1 MRKISL
7 ILICILALFAA
18 SFATT
23 FANNPITEQDIADW
37 FEISEEYPV
46 RLILDGNE
54 LIFAQNAM
62 RPAIIRDRTLVPA
75 RKVFEAIGGTV
86 VWDEETETVHISFG
100 ESTVVLTID
109 SHVAVVNGEAQT
121 LTVPAMIIA
130 MPGQIYGSTMVPA
143 RFAAEALDFEVDWN
157 EDERI
162 VFIAPFDAGH
172 YNEPPGNG
180 ENGNGTNGENGNL
193 NGNNQPGDE
202 WAPIANLPE
211 GFAPL
216 PMMTEAAARQ
226 LIFIDIGHGGRD
238 PGTIGDR
245 GLPTELYEKTVNL
258 KVGLYL
264 RDFLRAAGVNFYM
277 SRETDIFITAADRA
291 YRANELGA
299 TLFVSIH
306 NNASST
312 NPDAR
317 GTEVLFYSKVDE
329 YERTEGELFG
339 IYSRDVARRI
349 QSEMVKA
356 LGTHDRGTRNAPRLI
371 VLNRTNMPAVVVEGA
386 FLSNV
391 YDLELIRQEDY
402 AIRYAYAVAKAL
414 IEIMNETFR

>member
-1 MRKISL
+1 MRKFSL
-7 ILICILALFAA
+7 LMLCVMVLFAA
-18 SFATT
+18 SLSVAFAD
-23 FANNPITEQDIADW
+23 APITERDIEEW
-37 FEISEEYPV
+37 FEVSEEYPV

-54 LIFAQNAM
+54 LIFEGNAM

-75 RKVFEAIGGTV
+75 RKVFEAMGGTV
-86 VWDEETETVHISFG
+86 IWDEENEEVHINIGDSFV
-100 ESTVVLTID
+100 TLTIY
-109 SHVAVVNGEAQT
+109 SNVAIVNNHERT
-121 LTVPAMIIA
+121 LDVPALIIA
-130 MPGQIYGSTMVPA
+130 TPGEIYGSTMVPA
-143 RFAAEALDFEVDWN
+143 RFAAEALGFEVNWD

-162 VFIAPFDAGH
+162 VSIAPFDTDD
-172 YNEPPGNG
+172 YSEYLDNG
-180 ENGNGTNGENGNL
+180 ENGNNENGTNNGTEA
-193 NGNNQPGDE
+193 NNYPSYSGSSG
-202 WAPIANLPE
+202 ATVPY

-245 GLPTELYEKTVNL
+245 GLPTQLYEKTVNL
-258 KVGLYL
+258 QIGLYL
-264 RDFLRAAGVNFYM
+264 RDFLRASGVNFYM
-277 SRETDIFITAADRA
+277 SRETDIHIPAAERA

-312 NPDAR
+312 NPNAR

-349 QSEMVKA
+349 QREMVSA
-356 LGTHDRGTRNAPRLI
+356 LGTYDRGTRNAPRLI
-371 VLNRTNMPAVVVEGA
+371 VLNRTEMPAVVVEGA
-386 FLSNV
+386 FLSNAQ
-391 YDLELIRQEDY
+391 DLALIRQEDY